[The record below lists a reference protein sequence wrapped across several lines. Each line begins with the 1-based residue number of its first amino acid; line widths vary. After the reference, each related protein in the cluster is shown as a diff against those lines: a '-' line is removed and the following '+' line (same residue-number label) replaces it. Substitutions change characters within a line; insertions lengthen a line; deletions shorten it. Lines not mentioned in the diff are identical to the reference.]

1 MFYHSTFFRKAEAAL
16 LDEKAQ
22 KLFGL
27 ARLLDDHLEDGYERL
42 LALAGAGPEVSR
54 AERIATLNQALA
66 PFCDRLSGSFPG
78 VGVGY
83 YSRDLDAILT
93 YGPSKEFG
101 SKVGIT
107 IGRDHIGWRAMES
120 SREMVGF
127 GSMVRG
133 DIMNCVRPVIR
144 DGRAIGFIWANE
156 TIEGI
161 YRQMEESSRKSLS
174 PTYFEPVLGLS
185 GLLLLASASF
195 LRADAAAGVIG
206 GGIAGGTRET
216 NWLDQFGR
224 LDPPGQ
230 LDHLHRLGKVIAEFG
245 GAVQRVGQFVT
256 LFLNSLNT
264 GLVILDAGGKIVFA
278 SAGLE
283 RLAGI
288 KAGELVGADWKELAG
303 RFEADAPAKLY
314 NRVVTGREGSAT
326 ASDRL
331 IGPGGILP
339 VELLAA
345 GVRDEDG
352 VLAGVVL
359 MIDDARGAQEQEER
373 LRRAE
378 KLAIVGELAAA
389 IAHEIRNPLTIL
401 TGSFQL
407 IPSRLGDANFLTSFA
422 RIGEEELGR
431 VNRTVQGL
439 LDFARFSEP
448 CAGEVDLNEVLKLSA
463 SFIEPYTLKNGV
475 KLELELDSSLP
486 GIVGDADHLK
496 QAFLNL
502 MMNAVQA
509 MPEGGRLRVRTK
521 YDRDSSLAL
530 AYLSDTGTGIAP
542 EDQPR
547 IFDVFFTT
555 KPGGTGLG
563 LPLVHR
569 IIDEHRGFIDLESVP
584 GRGTAFTI
592 ALPVTRGLG
601 WREVT
606 NEKP

>member
-27 ARLLDDHLEDGYERL
+27 ARLLDDHLEGAYERL

-54 AERIATLNQALA
+54 DKRIAVLNRTLA
-66 PFCDRLSGSFPG
+66 PFCDRVAGSFPG

-101 SKVGIT
+101 SKVGIA
-107 IGRDHIGWRAMES
+107 IKRDHIGWRAMES
-120 SREMVGF
+120 GREMVGF

-174 PTYFEPVLGLS
+174 PTNFEPVLGLS
-185 GLLLLASASF
+185 GLLLLAGASF
-195 LRADAAAGVIG
+195 LRADAVARMIH
-206 GGIAGGTRET
+206 GGTGET
-216 NWLDQFGR
+216 SGRGEFSQLGR
-224 LDPPGQ
+224 LDQLGQ
-230 LDHLHRLGKVIAEFG
+230 LGEAINELGG
-245 GAVQRVGQFVT
+245 SLQRVRQFVT

-264 GLVILDAGGKIVFA
+264 GLVILDAGGRIVFA
-278 SAGLE
+278 STGLE

-303 RFEADAPAKLY
+303 RFEADALAKLY

-326 ASDRL
+326 ASDRFN
-331 IGPGGILP
+331 GPGGILP

-352 VLAGVVL
+352 AQAGVVL

-407 IPSRLGDANFLTSFA
+407 IPGRLDDANFLTSFA

-448 CAGEVDLNEVLKLSA
+448 CAGKVDLNEVLKLSA

-475 KLELELDSSLP
+475 KLDLELDSSLP

-509 MPEGGRLRVRTK
+509 MPDGGRLRVKTK
-521 YDRDSSLAL
+521 YDRGSSLAL
-530 AYLSDTGTGIAP
+530 AYISDTGTGIAP

-555 KPGGTGLG
+555 KSGGTGLG

-569 IIDEHRGFIDLESVP
+569 IIDEHRGFIDLESAP
-584 GRGTAFTI
+584 GRGTVFTI

>member
-27 ARLLDDHLEDGYERL
+27 ARLLDDYLGDGYGRL
-42 LALAGAGPEVSR
+42 LAMASAGPEVSR
-54 AERIATLNQALA
+54 GTRSAGESREEKIAILNRALA
-66 PFCDRLSGSFPG
+66 PFCDRVAGSFPG

-83 YSRDLDAILT
+83 YSRELDAILT
-93 YGPSKEFG
+93 YGPSREFG
-101 SKVGIT
+101 SKVGIS
-107 IGRDHIGWRAMES
+107 IKRDHIGWRAMES
-120 SREMVGF
+120 GREMVGF

-133 DIMNCVRPVIR
+133 DIMNCVRPIIR
-144 DGRAIGFIWANE
+144 DGMAIGFIWANE

-161 YRQMEESSRKSLS
+161 YRQMEEGSRKSLS
-174 PTYFEPVLGLS
+174 PTNFEPVLGLS

-195 LRADAAAGVIG
+195 LRADGLQTDARQAI
-206 GGIAGGTRET
+206 
-216 NWLDQFGR
+216 
-224 LDPPGQ
+224 
-230 LDHLHRLGKVIAEFG
+230 HEFN
-245 GAVQRVGQFVT
+245 ASLQRVRQFIA

-264 GLVILDAGGKIVFA
+264 GLVIFDAGGKIIFA
-278 SAGLE
+278 NTGLE

-288 KAGELVGADWKELAG
+288 RADELIGTDWKQLAG

-314 NRVVTGREGSAT
+314 AGVVAGREGSAT
-326 ASDRL
+326 AGDRL
-331 IGPGGILP
+331 SRPEGALP
-339 VELLAA
+339 VELLAY
-345 GVRDEDG
+345 GVRDVDG
-352 VLAGVVL
+352 ALAGVVL

-401 TGSFQL
+401 TGSVQL
-407 IPSRLGDANFLTSFA
+407 IPDRLEDKDFLTSFA
-422 RIGEEELGR
+422 RIGAEELER

-439 LDFARFSEP
+439 LNFARYSEP
-448 CAGEVDLNEVLKLSA
+448 CAGQVDLNAVLELSA
-463 SFIEPYTLKNGV
+463 SFIKPYALKSRV
-475 KLELELDSSLP
+475 KLELDLDSGLP

-502 MMNAVQA
+502 LMNAVQA
-509 MPEGGRLRVRTK
+509 MPEGGTLRVRTR
-521 YDRDSSLAL
+521 YDRGSSLAMTFI
-530 AYLSDTGTGIAP
+530 SDTGIGIAP
-542 EDQPR
+542 EDQPQ

-584 GRGTAFTI
+584 GRGTTFTI
-592 ALPVTRGLG
+592 ALPVTRGMG
-601 WREVT
+601 WREASG
-606 NEKP
+606 